1 MPTTEIIPND
11 LHLPSP
17 QVQSEGPNLSAGL
30 LPPEAPLSR
39 RRERKASTKVVL
51 VASAAILILLG
62 AVLWIYDA
70 KSHKTTYATVPVDR
84 GEIESAIT
92 ATGNCNAVVTV
103 QVGSQVSG
111 NIIALYADFN
121 TKVKKDELVARID
134 PAIFQAR
141 VDQAKANLDSA
152 KAAVVTAR
160 ATLTKSESDIA
171 NAEANIATEKANV
184 VRAQSAVT
192 DADVKNKRRIDL
204 VRQGIISQ
212 EDADTAQ
219 ATYDQA
225 VASLEAANATL
236 NAAVAAKAST
246 EAQREVAQTQLDGA
260 QTLVNQNAAALQQA
274 ELDLEHTEIRAP
286 VDGTVV
292 SRNMD
297 VGQTVAASFQAP
309 TIFLIA
315 QDLTKMQVD
324 TNVDESDVG
333 PVRLGQKANFA
344 VDAYPGVVFP
354 GVVAQ
359 IRQAPINV
367 QNVITYDVV
376 IQVAN
381 KDLKL
386 FPGMTANVRI
396 LTGRASGALRIP
408 VAALRFRPAGA
419 NAARTKSAAPA
430 PQKLA
435 GGPAQPRSVVYI
447 LDNRGEPKSTRVKL
461 GLSDGNYLEVLDGLT
476 EGERVIVGAASKPGA
491 PATQPASAG
500 ATRRIGF

>member
-1 MPTTEIIPND
+1 M
-11 LHLPSP
+11 
-17 QVQSEGPNLSAGL
+17 
-30 LPPEAPLSR
+30 
-39 RRERKASTKVVL
+39 
-51 VASAAILILLG
+51 
-62 AVLWIYDA
+62 YYA
-70 KSHKTTYATVPVDR
+70 KSRKTTYTTVPVDR
-84 GEIESAIT
+84 GDIESAIT

-160 ATLTKSESDIA
+160 ATLTKSVSDIA
-171 NAEANIATEKANV
+171 SAEANIANQKANV
-184 VRAQSAVT
+184 VHAQSAVT
-192 DADVKNKRRIDL
+192 DADVKNRRRIDL
-204 VRQGIISQ
+204 VRTGIISQ

-225 VASLEAANATL
+225 VANLDAANAAV

-260 QTLVNQNAAALQQA
+260 QAVVNQDAAALRQA

-333 PVRLGQKANFA
+333 PVRLGQKASFT

-354 GVVAQ
+354 GAVAQ

-367 QNVITYDVV
+367 QNVISYDGG

-381 KDLKL
+381 EDLKL
-386 FPGMTANVRI
+386 FPGMTTNVRI

-408 VAALRFRPAGA
+408 AAALRFRPAGA
-419 NAARTKSAAPA
+419 SAARAKSATPP
-430 PQKLA
+430 PQKSA
-435 GGPAQPRSVVYI
+435 GGPGQAKSVVYI
-447 LDNRGEPKSTRVKL
+447 LDNGGEPKSMPVKL
-461 GLSDGNYLEVLDGLT
+461 GLSDGNYLEVLDGLA
-476 EGERVIVGAASKPGA
+476 EGQRVIVGAASKPGS
-491 PATQPASAG
+491 PAAQPPSAG